1 MLGKIKNYFKDWNT
15 YEKIWLG
22 LFTAIIIGL
31 SIFWK
36 DNLIGII
43 ASLTGIWCVVLTAK
57 GKISNYYFGI
67 INVITYAIVAY
78 GWEYYGEV
86 MLNIAYFLP
95 MQFVGIYIWIKNR
108 KQNDKDGVY
117 VKFLNNKQRI
127 FWLILSIIGVVG
139 YGFVLQGLGGSLP
152 FTDSMSTILS
162 IIAMIL
168 MAGLYMEQWI
178 LWIVVDV
185 VTIVMWFVVMLQGGN
200 DISILL
206 MWIAYLVNAV
216 YGLIN
221 WIKMYKNQVVRCV

>member
-78 GWEYYGEV
+78 GWKYYGEV

-139 YGFVLQGLGGSLP
+139 YGFVLQGLGGSLS

-168 MAGLYMEQWI
+168 MAGRYMEQWI

>member
-221 WIKMYKNQVVRCV
+221 WIKMYKNQVIRCV